1 MEEKLTNKL
10 LPSFHNPSRSIIPQ
24 LLVCILES
32 IIKMLLNIPTILH
45 NLFPSR
51 GNSSA
56 SIIIGEP
63 SDMDVLCGR
72 DRNFAKH
79 PGNLLYRQL
88 VERQASAYALALTK
102 PAKMKI
108 TKSIVHTMQ
117 TQHGSR
123 FLRRTEASVWETL
136 TNIQARD
143 KTSHALRFIN
153 NNNSSNSSNRTDD
166 ECEKTDSSN
175 SLQAKTCPC
184 HQIKLSDPS
193 ASVENNVDEAI
204 AAIHQRQ
211 QELLRASMQIDQAMD
226 VHGGPPVPAHQLM
239 EGPLFAMSGATDLMS
254 VSRSVAGGSELMYY
268 VDDHHIMYDNDV
280 KFDTIRSQELREI
293 LSMPVEDTL
302 RSEELNYL
310 MNEDMDE

>member
-1 MEEKLTNKL
+1 
-10 LPSFHNPSRSIIPQ
+10 
-24 LLVCILES
+24 
-32 IIKMLLNIPTILH
+32 MLLNIPTILH

-51 GNSSA
+51 GNSAA
-56 SIIIGEP
+56 SIVIDEP
-63 SDMDVLCGR
+63 LDMDVLCGR

-88 VERQASAYALALTK
+88 VERQASAYALATTK

-123 FLRRTEASVWETL
+123 FLRRTENNLWETL
-136 TNIQARD
+136 TNVQARD

-153 NNNSSNSSNRTDD
+153 NNNSSNSSYRTDE
-166 ECEKTDSSN
+166 ECEKADSSN
-175 SLQAKTCPC
+175 SLPLNEKSCPGN
-184 HQIKLSDPS
+184 QIKVSTPTDG
-193 ASVENNVDEAI
+193 VEGNIDNAI

-226 VHGGPPVPAHQLM
+226 VQGVPHVSGQQLM
-239 EGPLFAMSGATDLMS
+239 EGSLFSISGATDLMS

-268 VDDHHIMYDNDV
+268 VDDHHNMYDCEDM
-280 KFDTIRSQELREI
+280 KFDTIRSHEMREI
-293 LSMPVEDTL
+293 LNMPVEDTL

-310 MNEDMDE
+310 MNEDMDM